1 MAKGNLLQALSHWSG
16 EPACVNVN
24 SLQNDQQTEE
34 ITTSSPLDKS
44 VATSTDPSLIANSA
58 KHDASSWTTPSGFS
72 PPTYQPVATGA
83 QMVASPFAQQF
94 AVPHYQYPFNVSN
107 IIPRAANRGAPCL
120 VRPPPR
126 GILHNNN
133 PVDVNR
139 IMRGE
144 DVRTTVMLRNIP
156 NKMNCHELKQT
167 IDVFVRNCYDFSYL
181 RIDFNNGMNVGYAFI
196 NFSHPSHIAQFAM
209 AMQHRRWDVYNSDKH
224 AEISYATKQGIHS
237 LIDAF
242 RNSSV
247 MEEHPDA
254 RPKLWFT
261 DMDRPDLAGQ
271 ERPFPP
277 SDNHLK
283 LQRSRDNKRS
293 NGLYAAHRGRTQ
305 FGPPFS
311 NNYRGPLL
319 SAISHG
325 YDQFSQIA
333 YPVSVDQGADPFI
346 GNNTQTETG
355 YRRDSFIDNVDSRN
369 SLQVN
374 RLDSSYN

>member
-1 MAKGNLLQALSHWSG
+1 MTKGSLLQALSHWSVESAVVNG
-16 EPACVNVN
+16 EL
-24 SLQNDQQTEE
+24 LQHNQQPEQVQTP
-34 ITTSSPLDKS
+34 SPLDKS
-44 VATSTDPSLIANSA
+44 AATSANPSSITSSA
-58 KHDASSWTTPSGFS
+58 KHDTSSWTIQSVFS
-72 PPTYQPVATGA
+72 PTTFQPVASST

-94 AVPHYQYPFNVSN
+94 VVPRHQYPFNVSN
-107 IIPRAANRGAPCL
+107 IIPRASNRGTPCL

-167 IDVFVRNCYDFSYL
+167 IDVFVRGCYDFSYL

-261 DMDRPDLAGQ
+261 DMDRPELAGQ

-293 NGLYAAHRGRTQ
+293 NGLYAAHRARGQ

-319 SAISHG
+319 TAISHG
-325 YDQFSQIA
+325 YDHLSQIS
-333 YPVSVDQGADPFI
+333 YPVNIDHGANPYI
-346 GNNTQTETG
+346 AHNAHAETG
-355 YRRDSFIDNVDSRN
+355 YRRDSSVDNADQQN
-369 SLQVN
+369 GLQADH
-374 RLDSSYN
+374 LDSPFN